1 MVLHSP
7 GCGRVGRRRHSTS
20 WDVPRTVESG
30 AFLISGLF
38 SVRCVMPARPGMS
51 VSVLGPWRGS
61 LGAGGRGRGALL
73 WESHPVLSC
82 RWVGAPG
89 MPSCD
94 LAPSAGAARSQQRVR
109 RGAPGASYEEARSSE
124 RGVGA
129 RSTQGVPSQARAE
142 TAARRGPSRLRSPA
156 ERARWTKLWEMAH
169 GGPESVVC
177 IAGPVGRCRT
187 RPSGAVPGS
196 WRSHGSAT
204 AAAPLASVTSTA
216 GGLRRTVPGL
226 PADRRTPD
234 AVRSGVRVRS
244 ARERKGA
251 GRAMVSAPIRRRG
264 PSGPCLRPSGDR

>member
-38 SVRCVMPARPGMS
+38 SVRCVMPARPGIS
-51 VSVLGPWRGS
+51 VSVLVPGAGPSGPVVGAVELSRGS
-61 LGAGGRGRGALL
+61 RIRSCRAGG
-73 WESHPVLSC
+73 
-82 RWVGAPG
+82 VGAPR

-94 LAPSAGAARSQQRVR
+94 LAPSAGAARSQERVR

-124 RGVGA
+124 RGVGP
-129 RSTQGVPSQARAE
+129 VPPRESLCRRE
-142 TAARRGPSRLRSPA
+142 RTRWRRGVRPGCAHPRSVRGGRRLR
-156 ERARWTKLWEMAH
+156 EMAH

-177 IAGPVGRCRT
+177 IARPVGRCRT